1 MYDSYVY
8 MCTVVVQVC
17 LFHKYKYVQM
27 ILTSVVFVYHGTCTT
42 QLYLNSSIFSV

>member
-27 ILTSVVFVYHGTCTT
+27 ILTSVVFVY
-42 QLYLNSSIFSV
+42 LYYTAVSKFFYF